1 MENVAYLVTVTP
13 EVVLGADVLVGVL
26 GPLGARVLVL
36 LMGNVLPVGIPS
48 NLCVDAGNDD
58 AGDGDAAHSVSMQ
71 FVIQCGGAISEFS
84 IAVPRAL
91 LLPKLSP
98 FPRQAKSVGTY

>member
-58 AGDGDAAHSVSMQ
+58 AGDGDAAHSVSMHFHNLMRSCSLLSTPQ
-71 FVIQCGGAISEFS
+71 VVLSS
-84 IAVPRAL
+84 RRRAN
-91 LLPKLSP
+91 ST
-98 FPRQAKSVGTY
+98 GTY